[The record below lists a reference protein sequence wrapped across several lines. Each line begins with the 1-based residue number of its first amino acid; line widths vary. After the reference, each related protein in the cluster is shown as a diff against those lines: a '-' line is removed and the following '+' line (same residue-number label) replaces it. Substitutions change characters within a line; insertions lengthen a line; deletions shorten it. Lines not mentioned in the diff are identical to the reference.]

1 VAVDFLTD
9 ERAAAYGRF
18 TGAPARA
25 ELERFFF
32 LDDTDRAL
40 VDRRRRDSHRLGFA
54 VALGTVRFLGT
65 FLPPLDG
72 VPPEV
77 VAYMANQLSIED
89 PSCLDA
95 YSERPMT
102 PYEHTWEIRQAYGYQ
117 ELGEAEEA
125 ELRRFLSARAW
136 AATEGPRALFERAV
150 AWLREAKV
158 LLPGVTR
165 LTRLVTA
172 VRAEASERLWAALAG
187 PVDDDMRRRLYQLL
201 EVEQGSRFSGLERL
215 RTSPTRISGPG
226 QEQALERVA
235 EIRAIGAGPL
245 DVSAVPP
252 NKVQAL
258 ARYGLGAK
266 APALRE
272 LAEPR
277 RTAVLV
283 ATVRHLEQAALDDAL
298 DLFDLLMATKLLA
311 RAERESAR
319 EHLRA
324 LPRFAA
330 ASAKLAA
337 AVQVLLDATSSVANL
352 SLAELWAEIE
362 AVVPRQEV
370 AAALAEVAEFAPG
383 PTRTWTSSGEPS

>member
-1 VAVDFLTD
+1 
-9 ERAAAYGRF
+9 
-18 TGAPARA
+18 
-25 ELERFFF
+25 
-32 LDDTDRAL
+32 
-40 VDRRRRDSHRLGFA
+40 
-54 VALGTVRFLGT
+54 
-65 FLPPLDG
+65 
-72 VPPEV
+72 
-77 VAYMANQLSIED
+77 
-89 PSCLDA
+89 
-95 YSERPMT
+95 
-102 PYEHTWEIRQAYGYQ
+102 
-117 ELGEAEEA
+117 
-125 ELRRFLSARAW
+125 
-136 AATEGPRALFERAV
+136 
-150 AWLREAKV
+150 
-158 LLPGVTR
+158 
-165 LTRLVTA
+165 
-172 VRAEASERLWAALAG
+172 
-187 PVDDDMRRRLYQLL
+187 MRRRLYQLL

-319 EHLRA
+319 EHLRT

-337 AVQVLLDATSSVANL
+337 AVQVLLDATSSAANL

-370 AAALAEVAEFAPG
+370 AAALAEVAELAPG
-383 PTRTWTSSGEPS
+383 PDEDLDELWRAELTKRYATVRPLPRSLQRGRQLRRGRGRQGRLAGSAGVAGAARAQEGPL